1 MSYGAIRVF
10 TDLNII
16 KKLLL
21 QEGFYDAGILQNWK
35 EGQVFGLAKPLE
47 NLLEVHIRGYLDNT
61 LDAEVELSREYLE
74 HPYEVRPFYGYL
86 INILGKYNIPYKII
100 KPLPRDPQYVSV
112 PKSPT
117 KWKPL
122 IFLGI
127 GIIALIGTFY
137 LISRGDEDS
146 WRI

>member
-1 MSYGAIRVF
+1 MSYGAIRVS
-10 TDLNII
+10 TELTII

-21 QEGFYDAGILQNWK
+21 QEGFYDAGILQGWK

-61 LDAEVELSREYLE
+61 LDAEVELLREYLE

-86 INILGKYNIPYKII
+86 INILRKYHIPFEII
-100 KPLPRDPQYVSV
+100 KPFSPDPQYISV
-112 PKSPT
+112 PKNLT

-122 IFLGI
+122 IFLI
-127 GIIALIGTFY
+127 GMILVGSIFY
-137 LISRGDEDS
+137 LISVGDKDGR
-146 WRI
+146 RI

>member
-1 MSYGAIRVF
+1 MSYGAVRVS
-10 TDLNII
+10 TDLTII

-21 QEGFYDAGILQNWK
+21 QEGFYDAGILQGWK

-86 INILGKYNIPYKII
+86 INILRKYHIPFEII
-100 KPLPRDPQYVSV
+100 KPLPPDPQYISV
-112 PKSPT
+112 PKNLT

-122 IFLGI
+122 IFLI
-127 GIIALIGTFY
+127 GMILVGSIFY
-137 LISRGDEDS
+137 LISVGDKDGR
-146 WRI
+146 RI

>member
-1 MSYGAIRVF
+1 MSYGAVRVS
-10 TDLNII
+10 THLTVI

-21 QEGFYDAGILQNWK
+21 QEGFYDVGILQSWK

-86 INILGKYNIPYKII
+86 INILRKYYIPFEII
-100 KPLPRDPQYVSV
+100 KPLPPDPQYISV
-112 PKSPT
+112 PKNLT
-117 KWKPL
+117 KWEPL
-122 IFLGI
+122 IFWI
-127 GIIALIGTFY
+127 GMILVGSIFY
-137 LISRGDEDS
+137 LISVGDEDDR
-146 WRI
+146 RI